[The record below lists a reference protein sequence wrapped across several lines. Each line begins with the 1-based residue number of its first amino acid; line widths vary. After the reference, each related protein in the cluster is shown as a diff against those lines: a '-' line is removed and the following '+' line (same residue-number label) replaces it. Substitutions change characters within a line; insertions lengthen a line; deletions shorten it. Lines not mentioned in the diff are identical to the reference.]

1 MRLEGIIGGFLFKYV
16 EELVPGG
23 RANLGELA
31 GGDNLFVDVKNILC
45 GLFFFFDLF
54 QKNLLEAQKVQAPG
68 IKDLFFITIVNF
80 IPSNA

>member
-23 RANLGELA
+23 RANLGELV
-31 GGDNLFVDVKNILC
+31 GDDNLLVDVKNILC
-45 GLFFFFDLF
+45 GLFFIIDFLQKFLF
-54 QKNLLEAQKVQAPG
+54 QAQQFQAPG
-68 IKDLFFITIVNF
+68 IKDLLFITIVNV